1 MKHNAKVES
10 LVRAICAEYD
20 IEIVPGNV
28 YPQPGQTRAVATMCQ
43 ILAKYGE
50 GHFRLIMTTL
60 GEAMG
65 NNALGKIAQIYGST
79 RKG

>member
-43 ILAKYGE
+43 ILAKHGE
-50 GHFRLIMTTL
+50 GHFRLVMTTL
-60 GEAMG
+60 GE
-65 NNALGKIAQIYGST
+65 T
-79 RKG
+79 RSLPLQAGQASRLAG